1 VTTATPT
8 GVEPVRQHPTAAR
21 EDLLRVALAVLA
33 AERAPGGPDAAA
45 DSEYA
50 EGRLLDAVRAVFLAG
65 LPEIVVLCGSTRFYP
80 YWVQENFRLTCEG
93 KIVLSVGFYPNA
105 QEEAHGETIGTDPDL
120 KERLDE
126 LHLRKID
133 LADRVLVINPGGYIG
148 ESTAREIHYAT
159 RAGKPVEYLAD
170 RITHAAGAGAAR

>member
-93 KIVLSVGFYPNA
+93 KIVLSVGFYPN
-105 QEEAHGETIGTDPDL
+105 
-120 KERLDE
+120 
-126 LHLRKID
+126 
-133 LADRVLVINPGGYIG
+133 GYIG